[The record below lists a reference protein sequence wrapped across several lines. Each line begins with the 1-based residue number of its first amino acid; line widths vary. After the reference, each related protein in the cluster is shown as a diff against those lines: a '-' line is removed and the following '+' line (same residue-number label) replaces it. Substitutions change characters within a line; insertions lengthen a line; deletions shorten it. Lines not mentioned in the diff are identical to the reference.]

1 MGKKL
6 LFSGLFLFCCIFQS
20 MAQQR
25 TITGKVTA
33 TDGSPL
39 VGVSVL
45 VVGQKTGVTT
55 ESDGTF
61 TINVPENAKA
71 LQISYVGFE
80 PKTVDISSATNVNV
94 ELVNSAA
101 SLTDVVVVGYGT
113 SRRRDLTG
121 AITSIKANDFNQGAI
136 AAPDQLL
143 QGKVSGL
150 EITTNN
156 GQPGAATTIKIR
168 GNNSIRSGGNPL
180 YVIDGVPLDGRTAKP
195 GLNFGGSGLDFGTT
209 PESNPLLYVNPNDIA
224 QIDVLKDAS
233 STAIYGS
240 RGANGVII
248 ITTKRGTSGN
258 TKVEFGTKFGVNAG
272 YMHKYKVLSASQFRT
287 ALHTYSLDTLSNSL
301 DHGGSV
307 DALKAI
313 TQNSL
318 SQSYNLAFS
327 GGNERGKF
335 RVSFLGSQDFG
346 FIKKT
351 SLDKYLGNFTGEY
364 KFLDNRLSINF
375 DVIAGHTTENM
386 GLISNTA
393 GAGGNLMAWAL
404 NWNPTA
410 AFTTSNGL
418 FSNAVNSVPNPLA
431 VIEGYSDVSNVNV
444 FLGNISA
451 TLKITKGLDYKFLYA
466 INHGTGK
473 RNTNID
479 GWIDGINSVSGI
491 GDAAISDAFLTSET
505 FTHTLTYNT
514 DLTQSLSM
522 EALAGYEYWKTN
534 YGNSSVFAS
543 QFNTNLDQQNRI
555 PILYTSFFQNAKTQN
570 PLVTFV
576 DPTTEIQSY
585 FGRVNFNLSS
595 KYYLTATIRG
605 DGSSKFGKNNKY
617 GYFPSVGAKWTIS
630 NEDFLSSS
638 TIISNLGLRASWGI
652 TGNQEF
658 PAGSSQEQF
667 NSGSYN
673 SIGQSN
679 VANPDLKWE
688 KTEQINVGLDFA
700 LLKNRIYGSVDYYH
714 KNTTDILF
722 QSTAIQPAPASIF
735 FINLPAHLINSGVE
749 LSLGATIVSN
759 TNFSWDA
766 QINMAH
772 NKNLLTDFKQA
783 NIATAQVSGQ
793 GVSGTLAQIIGNDHP
808 VNVFYLKKFSG
819 FDQNGQ
825 QIIADQP
832 TFMGDPNPH
841 LLYGFSTTLKYR
853 RLSMALNASGA
864 SGFYIYN
871 NTFNSVTN
879 ISNLQNGKNVD
890 ASIIGSRENINA
902 SVAVSSRYLEKGD
915 FLKLRNVTL
924 TYAFGDVGNFVKNL
938 NVFVSGSN
946 LFVITKFTG
955 FDPEVDVDKNQ
966 NGYPSRNIE
975 YIPYPTPRVINFGF
989 NMSL

>member
-1 MGKKL
+1 
-6 LFSGLFLFCCIFQS
+6 
-20 MAQQR
+20 
-25 TITGKVTA
+25 
-33 TDGSPL
+33 
-39 VGVSVL
+39 
-45 VVGQKTGVTT
+45 
-55 ESDGTF
+55 
-61 TINVPENAKA
+61 
-71 LQISYVGFE
+71 
-80 PKTVDISSATNVNV
+80 
-94 ELVNSAA
+94 
-101 SLTDVVVVGYGT
+101 
-113 SRRRDLTG
+113 
-121 AITSIKANDFNQGAI
+121 
-136 AAPDQLL
+136 
-143 QGKVSGL
+143 
-150 EITTNN
+150 
-156 GQPGAATTIKIR
+156 
-168 GNNSIRSGGNPL
+168 
-180 YVIDGVPLDGRTAKP
+180 
-195 GLNFGGSGLDFGTT
+195 
-209 PESNPLLYVNPNDIA
+209 
-224 QIDVLKDAS
+224 
-233 STAIYGS
+233 
-240 RGANGVII
+240 
-248 ITTKRGTSGN
+248 
-258 TKVEFGTKFGVNAG
+258 
-272 YMHKYKVLSASQFRT
+272 
-287 ALHTYSLDTLSNSL
+287 
-301 DHGGSV
+301 
-307 DALKAI
+307 
-313 TQNSL
+313 
-318 SQSYNLAFS
+318 
-327 GGNERGKF
+327 
-335 RVSFLGSQDFG
+335 
-346 FIKKT
+346 
-351 SLDKYLGNFTGEY
+351 
-364 KFLDNRLSINF
+364 
-375 DVIAGHTTENM
+375 
-386 GLISNTA
+386 
-393 GAGGNLMAWAL
+393 
-404 NWNPTA
+404 
-410 AFTTSNGL
+410 
-418 FSNAVNSVPNPLA
+418 
-431 VIEGYSDVSNVNV
+431 
-444 FLGNISA
+444 
-451 TLKITKGLDYKFLYA
+451 
-466 INHGTGK
+466 
-473 RNTNID
+473 
-479 GWIDGINSVSGI
+479 
-491 GDAAISDAFLTSET
+491 
-505 FTHTLTYNT
+505 
-514 DLTQSLSM
+514 
-522 EALAGYEYWKTN
+522 
-534 YGNSSVFAS
+534 
-543 QFNTNLDQQNRI
+543 
-555 PILYTSFFQNAKTQN
+555 
-570 PLVTFV
+570 
-576 DPTTEIQSY
+576 
-585 FGRVNFNLSS
+585 
-595 KYYLTATIRG
+595 
-605 DGSSKFGKNNKY
+605 
-617 GYFPSVGAKWTIS
+617 
-630 NEDFLSSS
+630 
-638 TIISNLGLRASWGI
+638 LRASWGI

-808 VNVFYLKKFSG
+808 VNVFYLKKFSD

-832 TFMGDPNPH
+832 TFLGDPNPH

-915 FLKLRNVTL
+915 YLKLRNVTL